1 MLKTKQ
7 PWNQDLC
14 AVDPESASLTDDTVA
29 ILHAL
34 VAKRLFVTKR
44 ARPENL
50 AAIAFLTTRVS
61 KPTKNDRNKLVRMMK
76 SDINE
81 RQRFNSGHGVYHSDQ
96 VAPG

>member
-34 VAKRLFVTKR
+34 VAKRLFVKKR
-44 ARPENL
+44 TRPNIL
-50 AAIAFLTTRVS
+50 AAIAFLTT
-61 KPTKNDRNKLVRMMK
+61 KKIG
-76 SDINE
+76 INW
-81 RQRFNSGHGVYHSDQ
+81 FK
-96 VAPG
+96 